1 MPKTIVLMGAPGA
14 GKGTQARLL
23 QERLNLPQIS
33 TGDMFRAL
41 KEAQTPLAAEVR
53 ELMAAGQL
61 VPDNVTIRVV
71 QERTAQDDCRDGYI
85 LDGFPR
91 TPAQAAM
98 LEVLAAEQ
106 GKQIQAIKIE
116 MPRELLAKRMVG
128 RRNCPV
134 CGEIYNIYLKPPK
147 HDNVC
152 DFHPDTQLNHRAD
165 DNQGTVEAR
174 LQTYEEQTRPLFDY
188 YRAAK
193 LLHTVDG
200 TRETEAI
207 YQDIEKIVKN
217 SDG

>member
-1 MPKTIVLMGAPGA
+1 MGAPGA

-23 QERLNLPQIS
+23 HERLKLPQIS

-53 ELMAAGQL
+53 TLMAAGQL
-61 VPDNVTIRVV
+61 VPDDVTIRVV

-98 LEVLAAEQ
+98 LETLAAQQ
-106 GKQIQAIKIE
+106 GNKIHAIHIQ
-116 MPRELLAKRMVG
+116 MRREALAQRMVG

-134 CGEIYNIYLKPPK
+134 CGEIYNIYFKPPR

-152 DFHPDTQLNHRAD
+152 DFHPDTQLNWRAD
-165 DNQGTVEAR
+165 DNPETVEAR
-174 LQTYEEQTRPLFDY
+174 LATYEKQTRPLLDY
-188 YRAAK
+188 YKANN
-193 LLHTVDG
+193 LLHVVDG
-200 TRETEAI
+200 TREPEVI
-207 YQDIEKIVKN
+207 YRDIEKIVTSEK
-217 SDG
+217 